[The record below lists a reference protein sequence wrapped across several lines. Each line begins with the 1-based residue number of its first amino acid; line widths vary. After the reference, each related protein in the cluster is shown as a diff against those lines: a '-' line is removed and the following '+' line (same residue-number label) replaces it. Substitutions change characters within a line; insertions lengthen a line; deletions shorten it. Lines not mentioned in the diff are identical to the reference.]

1 MIWYKSNNKH
11 TKRQLKSNN
20 KIYKVLKS
28 KIYKVSK
35 GNNKILNVIIKY
47 TKYWKLKY
55 IKYQKVIIKY
65 I

>member
-1 MIWYKSNNKH
+1 MIWYKSNKKH

-47 TKYWKLKY
+47 TKYWK
-55 IKYQKVIIKY
+55 VIIKY
-65 I
+65 

>member
-11 TKRQLKSNN
+11 TKRPLKSNN

-28 KIYKVSK
+28 KIYKVLK

-47 TKYWKLKY
+47 IKYWKVIMKY
-55 IKYQKVIIKY
+55 FKK
-65 I
+65 

>member
-11 TKRQLKSNN
+11 TKGQLKSNN
-20 KIYKVLKS
+20 KIDKVFKS

-55 IKYQKVIIKY
+55 IKYQK
-65 I
+65 

>member
-1 MIWYKSNNKH
+1 MIWYKSNKKH
-11 TKRQLKSNN
+11 TKRQSKSDN

-28 KIYKVSK
+28 KIYKVWK

-55 IKYQKVIIKY
+55 IKYQK
-65 I
+65 

>member
-1 MIWYKSNNKH
+1 MIWYKSNKKH
-11 TKRQLKSNN
+11 TKRQSKSNN

-35 GNNKILNVIIKY
+35 GNNKILKVIIKY

-55 IKYQKVIIKY
+55 IKYQK
-65 I
+65 

>member
-11 TKRQLKSNN
+11 TKRPLKSNN

>member
-1 MIWYKSNNKH
+1 MIWYKNNKKH
-11 TKRQLKSNN
+11 TKRQSKSNN
-20 KIYKVLKS
+20 KIYKALKS

-55 IKYQKVIIKY
+55 IKYQK
-65 I
+65 

>member
-11 TKRQLKSNN
+11 TKRPLKSNN

-55 IKYQKVIIKY
+55 IKYQK
-65 I
+65 